1 MRSRQKRI
9 AIAAVAIVLLVSALS
24 AVFATLLNDSPQNPG
39 ALGQYLS
46 VNGVESKI
54 ALINRSF
61 SFILSNETY
70 ASADGKQT
78 AQGCVY
84 TINLTLRN
92 DYSSDNP
99 PPSLT
104 GNPVAP
110 VDGTAYM
117 RLKASLLANGTAV
130 PVVNLS
136 SSDFAPTAE
145 DQNGIV
151 LASGEAKLVEIVL
164 AADQTNLE
172 DYSLTL
178 VSVSDSIT

>member
-1 MRSRQKRI
+1 MRSSHKTI
-9 AIAAVAIVLLVSALS
+9 VVTAAVIVLLVSALS
-24 AVFATLLNDSPQNPG
+24 AVFAILFNGNNQKPEAS
-39 ALGQYLS
+39 GQYLIS
-46 VNGVESKI
+46 DGIESKI
-54 ALINRSF
+54 ALINGSF

-70 ASADGKQT
+70 TSADGKQT
-78 AQGCVY
+78 VQGCVY

-164 AADQTNLE
+164 AANQTNLE